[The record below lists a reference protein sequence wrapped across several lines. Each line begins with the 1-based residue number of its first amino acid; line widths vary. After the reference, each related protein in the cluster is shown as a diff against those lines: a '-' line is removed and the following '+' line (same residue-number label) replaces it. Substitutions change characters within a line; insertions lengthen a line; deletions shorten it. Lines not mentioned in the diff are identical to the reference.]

1 MAEAPLSFDERL
13 ARARAAI
20 EQATGV
26 DRSYA
31 TVLYANEL
39 RTRRPERA
47 VELVRQALRE
57 LDAATRAGELSGEAA
72 RGTSIRTRA
81 RASGVFQRA
90 GRFEESFALA
100 RDTLQDAID
109 VADHDSAAL
118 CLRTIGELH
127 MSREESREALIEF
140 ERALQHARRSRRSG
154 SDALVTS
161 VLNDLGRANFALADY
176 AKAEEYFWQASDRAH
191 EAGELQTEGT
201 CQMNIGNVR
210 SQLGDYEGSVEYYQR
225 SLRLQ
230 RQLGEEFRIAL
241 ALYNLAFVHSKTG
254 DDEACLTLC
263 RDALATDCEL
273 RGTLHYPQ
281 LLALM
286 GRSLF
291 HLGRLDGAAEVLAE
305 ALEAHRDI
313 ANASG
318 QSTALSTLAEIHAAR
333 GEHDRARELV
343 EEALAVLDH
352 TDEWRS
358 RRVARMCRGRVALAA
373 GRAAEA
379 LDDVERLVDELRE
392 GADHDLFPEALR
404 LRAELLDEA
413 GCEAESLASYKAF
426 REAERAAYQVRS
438 AARLETL
445 KMVHQLEAS
454 RHRESMLRGAR
465 DELERRVQERTAELQ
480 AKNDELSASIEKRA
494 ALELRLQHAQKM
506 DAIGRLAGGVAHDFN
521 NLLLVIQGYGENLR
535 RELTPTDARHES
547 VEQVLGA
554 AQRAT
559 RLTSQLLAFSRRQ
572 PRTLRVVDVVELVRE
587 LERML
592 RRLIGDGV
600 TLHVIASDDACLVE
614 ADPGLLEQVI
624 MNLVVNARDAMAGGG
639 LLTIHVERATAAEDA
654 SLSGARHVRLRVSD
668 TGEGIPEEIR
678 ALVFDPFFTTKE
690 SGKGTG
696 LGLSTVYGIVGR
708 HNGEVRLSSEVG
720 KGTTFDVF
728 LPLTDA
734 PADGRADA
742 GDDAVAGDGSRARSR
757 TATVLLVED
766 DDSVRALVGSTLEQ
780 DGYTVLLAR
789 DGVDALRVVEES
801 GDAIDLVVCD
811 VVMPRM
817 GGPELMRE
825 VHRARPELCFLFTSG
840 YPDRAEAAVAAGG
853 ARADF
858 LQKPFLLD
866 ELERRVADLLEG
878 R

>member
-1 MAEAPLSFDERL
+1 MRREMKPDRPTAFEDRL
-13 ARARAAI
+13 ARARAAVDA
-20 EQATGV
+20 ATGV
-26 DRSYA
+26 GRLYA

-57 LDAATRAGELSGEAA
+57 LADAVRDGVDDADAVA
-72 RGTSIRTRA
+72 IRTRA

-90 GRFEESFALA
+90 GRFEESLALA
-100 RDTLQDAID
+100 TETLQDAID
-109 VADHDSAAL
+109 ATDHDSAAL
-118 CLRTIGELH
+118 CLRTIGELR
-127 MSREESREALIEF
+127 MSREQPRDALVEF
-140 ERALQHARRSRRSG
+140 ERALQHARRSRRPG
-154 SDALVTS
+154 SEALVTS
-161 VLNDLGRANFALADY
+161 VLNDLGRAEFALEDY

-254 DDEACLTLC
+254 DDEACLALC
-263 RDALATDCEL
+263 QDALATDCEL

-291 HLGRLDGAAEVLAE
+291 HLGRLDRAAQVLAE

-318 QSTALSTLAEIHAAR
+318 QSTALCTLAEIHAER
-333 GEHDRARELV
+333 GEHDRALRLV
-343 EEALAVLDH
+343 EEALAVLH
-352 TDEWRS
+352 GTDELRAQ
-358 RRVARMCRGRVALAA
+358 RVARMCRGRVALPA
-373 GRAAEA
+373 GRAAAA
-379 LDDVERLVDELRE
+379 LEDVERLVLELRD
-392 GADHDLFPEALR
+392 GRDRDLYPESLQ
-404 LRAELLDEA
+404 LRAELLDAA
-413 GCEAESLASYKAF
+413 GCKAESLASYKAF

-454 RHRESMLRGAR
+454 RHRESLLRDAR

-494 ALELRLQHAQKM
+494 ALELRVQHARKM

-521 NLLLVIQGYGENLR
+521 NLLLVIQGYGEKLA
-535 RELTPTDARHES
+535 RELSEADPRNEA

-572 PRTLRVVDVVELVRE
+572 PRKLRVIDLADLVRD

-600 TLHVIASDDACLVE
+600 TLHVFAADEGCLVE
-614 ADPGLLEQVI
+614 ADPGLIEQVI
-624 MNLVVNARDAMAGGG
+624 MNLVVNARDAMPGGG
-639 LLTIHVERATAAEDA
+639 LLTILVDPATDAEAA
-654 SLSGARHVRLRVSD
+654 SLAGERGVRLRVAD
-668 TGEGIPEEIR
+668 TGEGIPEDIR

-708 HNGEVRLSSEVG
+708 HGGEVRLSSEVG
-720 KGTTFDVF
+720 KGTTFDVL
-728 LPLTDA
+728 LPRA
-734 PADGRADA
+734 EGAVEADEDGAAA
-742 GDDAVAGDGSRARSR
+742 GDARSPAR
-757 TATVLLVED
+757 AATVLLVED

-780 DGYTVLLAR
+780 GGYTVLLAT
-789 DGVDALRVVEES
+789 DGVDALRVVGQA
-801 GDAIDLVVCD
+801 GDDLDLVVCD

-817 GGPELMRE
+817 GGPELMSE
-825 VHRARPELCFLFTSG
+825 VHRAHPDLRFLFTSG
-840 YPDRAEAAVAAGG
+840 YPDRAEAAVEAGG
-853 ARADF
+853 PLADF
-858 LQKPFLLD
+858 LQKPFLMD
-866 ELERRVADLLEG
+866 ELERRIAGLLEG